1 MSSAPS
7 TSSGEVKYVTE
18 VPSSLKQLARLVVR
32 GFYSIEDALIIDM
45 LVRNPCMKED
55 DIAELL
61 RFEKKQM
68 RARISTLRSDK
79 FIQIR
84 LKMETGP
91 DGKAQKVNYY
101 FINYKTFVNVVKYKL
116 DLMRKRMETEE
127 RDATSRASFKC
138 TNCNKTFTDL
148 EADQLFDFDTHEF
161 RCTYCGSSVEEDS
174 SAMPKKDSRLMLA
187 RFNEQLQPLYD
198 LLREVEGIKLAPEIL
213 EPEPVDIDTI
223 RGVCKPPNHRLDGQQ
238 WSGEATRN
246 QGFAVEETRVDINIG
261 GDDVNDAI
269 DERKSRPIW
278 MTESTLTTEDIIDN
292 ADAILNEAAQNST
305 LSCASSTT
313 TSTQPNN
320 RRREQEDIM
329 AVLLQHEKQA
339 EHKDNHVRSLKSFS
353 SNANSTDSSD
363 DENDIENAKISKADF
378 NNFINSESEEDDD
391 VPTVLIAGHPYPL
404 DQVNDELIA
413 QMTQQEK
420 ENYIHVYQQHYSHI
434 YD

>member
-1 MSSAPS
+1 MAN
-7 TSSGEVKYVTE
+7 TKETKYVTE

-68 RARISTLRSDK
+68 RARISTLRNDK

-138 TNCNKTFTDL
+138 TSCDKTFTDL
-148 EADQLFDFDTHEF
+148 EADQLFDFNTGEF

-223 RGVCKPPNHRLDGQQ
+223 RGINKPQNQRPDGQQ

-246 QGFAVEETRVDINIG
+246 QGFAVEETRVDISIG
-261 GDDVNDAI
+261 GEIQEAVT
-269 DERKSRPIW
+269 ERKARPVW
-278 MTESTLTTEDIIDN
+278 MTESTVITEDNHD
-292 ADAILNEAAQNST
+292 ATEAILNEAAQ
-305 LSCASSTT
+305 SSTQHT
-313 TSTQPNN
+313 INVGGATNN
-320 RRREQEDIM
+320 RSKKENEDIM
-329 AVLLQHEKQA
+329 SVLLQHEKQTNQ
-339 EHKDNHVRSLKSFS
+339 KDAQTKGLKYGS
-353 SNANSTDSSD
+353 SNADSSDSSD
-363 DENDIENAKISKADF
+363 DEKDIDNTKIPKVDY
-378 NNFINSESEEDDD
+378 NNYINSESEDDDDD
-391 VPTVLIAGHPYPL
+391 VPTVHVAGRPHPI
-404 DQVNDELIA
+404 DQINDELIA

>member
-1 MSSAPS
+1 MAN
-7 TSSGEVKYVTE
+7 TKETKYVTE

-68 RARISTLRSDK
+68 RARISTLRNDK

-138 TNCNKTFTDL
+138 TNCDKTFTDL
-148 EADQLFDFDTHEF
+148 EADQLFDFNTGEF
-161 RCTYCGSSVEEDS
+161 RCTYCGSPVEEDS

-223 RGVCKPPNHRLDGQQ
+223 RGITKPQNQRPDGQQ

-246 QGFAVEETRVDINIG
+246 QGFAVEETRVDVSIG
-261 GDDVNDAI
+261 GEIQEAVT
-269 DERKSRPIW
+269 ERKARPVW
-278 MTESTLTTEDIIDN
+278 MTESTVITEEPHD
-292 ADAILNEAAQNST
+292 ATEAILNEAAQ
-305 LSCASSTT
+305 SSTQHT
-313 TSTQPNN
+313 INVGGATNN
-320 RRREQEDIM
+320 RSKKENEDIM
-329 AVLLQHEKQA
+329 SVLLQHEKQTNQ
-339 EHKDNHVRSLKSFS
+339 KDALAKSLKYGS
-353 SNANSTDSSD
+353 SNADSSDSSD
-363 DENDIENAKISKADF
+363 DDKDIDNTKIPKVDY
-378 NNFINSESEEDDD
+378 NNYINSESEDDDDD
-391 VPTVLIAGHPYPL
+391 VPTVLVAGRPHPI
-404 DQVNDELIA
+404 DQINDELIA